1 MTVGALPHASEG
13 MFLQDIGYTH
23 DISGGVSRGWLQI
36 TDELRAPGSSQ
47 VRASVLA
54 TMADVWTGSLAGM
67 ACAPKLALTLDLTAR
82 IVGDVGGDR
91 LDIMGTLLK
100 QGRTTI
106 VAETE
111 FRHPVTGAVVA
122 LSHATFVASPRPQD
136 VIGPLSTART
146 SGNSLGRPIAEAL
159 GMQVLSPG
167 VVVIERGPYVNQQAG
182 TLQGGVVAVLA
193 ERAAE
198 SLAGARVLELEVRY
212 LSAVRVGPARTSALA
227 LDDHTVRVEARDIGN
242 DDRLAAVVMARMDR

>member
-1 MTVGALPHASEG
+1 
-13 MFLQDIGYTH
+13 MFLQDIGYTQEIK
-23 DISGGVSRGWLQI
+23 DGVSRGWLQV

-54 TMADVWTGSLAGM
+54 TMADVWTGALAGM

-91 LDIMGTLLK
+91 LDIVGTLLK
-100 QGRTTI
+100 EGRTTI
-106 VAETE
+106 VAETD

-136 VIGPLSTART
+136 VIGPLSSSRT
-146 SGNSLGRPIAEAL
+146 TGNALSSPIAEAL
-159 GMQVLSPG
+159 GAEVLSPG
-167 VVVIERGPYVNQQAG
+167 VVVIERGTYVNQPAG

-193 ERAAE
+193 ELAAE
-198 SLAGARVLELEVRY
+198 TLTGARVLELEVRY
-212 LSAVRVGPARTSALA
+212 LSAVRVGPARTSAVA
-227 LDDHTVRVEARDIGN
+227 LDDHTVRVEARDVGN
-242 DDRLAAVVMARMDR
+242 HDRVTAVVMARLDR

>member
-1 MTVGALPHASEG
+1 MHALAHEAER
-13 MFLQDIGYTH
+13 MFLQDVGYTQEIE
-23 DISGGVSRGWLQI
+23 DGVSRGWLQV

-54 TMADVWTGSLAGM
+54 TMSDVWTGALAGM

-91 LDIMGTLLK
+91 LDIVGHLLK

-106 VAETE
+106 VAETD
-111 FRHPVTGAVVA
+111 FSDPATGAVVA

-136 VIGPLSTART
+136 VIGPMVTART
-146 SGNSLGRPIAEAL
+146 SVNALDRPLAQELGIH
-159 GMQVLSPG
+159 VLSPG
-167 VVVIERGPYVNQQAG
+167 VVEVERGPYVNQPSG

-193 ERAAE
+193 ELAAE
-198 SLAGARVLELEVRY
+198 SLTGGRVVELEVRY
-212 LSAVRVGPARTSALA
+212 LSAIRVGPARTSAVA
-227 LDDHTVRVEARDIGN
+227 LDDRTVRVEIRDPSN
-242 DDRLAAVVMARMDR
+242 DDRLTTLVMARLEN

>member
-1 MTVGALPHASEG
+1 
-13 MFLQDIGYTH
+13 MFLQDIGYTQEIK
-23 DISGGVSRGWLQI
+23 DGVSRGWLQV

-54 TMADVWTGSLAGM
+54 TMADVWTGALAGM

-91 LDIMGTLLK
+91 LDIVGTLLK

-136 VIGPLSTART
+136 VIGPLSSSRT
-146 SGNSLGRPIAEAL
+146 TGNALSSPIAEAL
-159 GMQVLSPG
+159 GAQVLSPG
-167 VVVIERGPYVNQQAG
+167 VVVIERGTYVNQPAG

-193 ERAAE
+193 ELAAE
-198 SLAGARVLELEVRY
+198 TLTGARVLELEVRY
-212 LSAVRVGPARTSALA
+212 LSAVRVGPARTSAVA
-227 LDDHTVRVEARDIGN
+227 LDDHTVRVEARDVGN
-242 DDRLAAVVMARMDR
+242 HDRVTAVVMARLHRS

>member
-1 MTVGALPHASEG
+1 MHALAHEAER
-13 MFLQDIGYTH
+13 MFLQDVGYTQ
-23 DISGGVSRGWLQI
+23 DIEDGVSRGWLQV

-54 TMADVWTGSLAGM
+54 TMSDVWTGALAGM

-91 LDIMGTLLK
+91 LDIVGNVLK

-106 VAETE
+106 VAETN
-111 FRHPVTGAVVA
+111 FRDPATGAVVA

-136 VIGPLSTART
+136 VIGPMATTRT
-146 SGNSLGRPIAEAL
+146 SVSALDRPLAEGLGIR
-159 GMQVLSPG
+159 VLAAG
-167 VVVIERGPYVNQQAG
+167 VVEVERGPYVNQPSG

-193 ERAAE
+193 ELAAE
-198 SLAGARVLELEVRY
+198 SVTGGRVVELEVRY
-212 LSAVRVGPARTSALA
+212 LSAIRVGPARTSAMA
-227 LDDHTVRVEARDIGN
+227 LDDRTVRVEIRDPGN
-242 DDRLAAVVMARMDR
+242 DDRLTTLVMARLGN

>member
-1 MTVGALPHASEG
+1 MTTDAPPHTSEG
-13 MFLQDIGYTH
+13 MFLQDIGYTQEIK
-23 DISGGVSRGWLQI
+23 DGVSRGWLEI

-54 TMADVWTGSLAGM
+54 TMADVWTGALAGM

-82 IVGDVGGDR
+82 LVGDVGGAR
-91 LDIMGTLLK
+91 LDIVGTLLK

-106 VAETE
+106 VAETD

-136 VIGPLSTART
+136 VIGPLSSSRT
-146 SGNSLGRPIAEAL
+146 TGNALSSPIAEAL
-159 GMQVLSPG
+159 GAEVLSPG
-167 VVVIERGPYVNQQAG
+167 VVVIERGPYVNQPAG

-193 ERAAE
+193 ELAAE
-198 SLAGARVLELEVRY
+198 SLTGARVVELEVRY

-227 LDDHTVRVEARDIGN
+227 LDDHTVRVEARDGGN
-242 DDRLAAVVMARMDR
+242 HDRVTAVVMARLDR

>member
-1 MTVGALPHASEG
+1 MGALAHTPEG
-13 MFLQDIGYTH
+13 MFLQDIGYTQ
-23 DISGGVSRGWLQI
+23 DISDGVSRGWLQI
-36 TDELRAPGSSQ
+36 TDELRPPGSSQ

-54 TMADVWTGSLAGM
+54 TMSDVWTGTLAGM

-91 LDIMGTLLK
+91 LDIVGRLLK

-106 VAETE
+106 VAETD

-136 VIGPLSTART
+136 VVGPLSAGRT
-146 SGNSLGRPIAEAL
+146 SGNALNRPIAEAL
-159 GMQVLSPG
+159 GAQVLSPG
-167 VVVIERGPYVNQQAG
+167 VVLIERGPYVNQPSG

-193 ERAAE
+193 ELAAE
-198 SLAGARVLELEVRY
+198 SLTGARVLELEVRY
-212 LSAVRVGPARTSALA
+212 LSAVRVGPACTSAVTI
-227 LDDHTVRVEARDIGN
+227 DDHTVRVEVRDAGN
-242 DDRLAAVVMARMDR
+242 HDRLATVVMARMDR

>member
-1 MTVGALPHASEG
+1 MTTGAPPHTSEG
-13 MFLQDIGYTH
+13 MFLQDIGYTQE
-23 DISGGVSRGWLQI
+23 ISDGVSRGWLQV

-54 TMADVWTGSLAGM
+54 TMADVWTGALAGM

-91 LDIMGTLLK
+91 LDIVGTLLK

-136 VIGPLSTART
+136 VIGPLSSSRT
-146 SGNSLGRPIAEAL
+146 TGNALSSPIAEAL
-159 GMQVLSPG
+159 GAEVLSPG
-167 VVVIERGPYVNQQAG
+167 VVVIERGTYVNQPAG

-193 ERAAE
+193 ELAAE
-198 SLAGARVLELEVRY
+198 TLTGARVLELEVRY
-212 LSAVRVGPARTSALA
+212 LSAVRVGPARTSAVA
-227 LDDHTVRVEARDIGN
+227 LDDHTVRVEARDVGN
-242 DDRLAAVVMARMDR
+242 HDRVTAVVMARLDR

>member
-1 MTVGALPHASEG
+1 MTTGAPPHTSEG
-13 MFLQDIGYTH
+13 MFLQDIGYTQE
-23 DISGGVSRGWLQI
+23 ISDGVSRGWLQV

-54 TMADVWTGSLAGM
+54 TMADVWTGALAGM

-91 LDIMGTLLK
+91 LDIVGTLLK

-106 VAETE
+106 VAETD

-122 LSHATFVASPRPQD
+122 MSHATFVASPRPQD
-136 VIGPLSTART
+136 VIGPLSSSRT
-146 SGNSLGRPIAEAL
+146 TGNALSSPIAEAL
-159 GMQVLSPG
+159 GAEVLSPG
-167 VVVIERGPYVNQQAG
+167 VVVIERGTYVNQPAG

-193 ERAAE
+193 ELAAE
-198 SLAGARVLELEVRY
+198 TLTGARVLELEVRY
-212 LSAVRVGPARTSALA
+212 LSAVRVGPARTSAVA
-227 LDDHTVRVEARDIGN
+227 LDDHTVRVEARDVGN
-242 DDRLAAVVMARMDR
+242 HDRVTAVVMARLDR